1 MTIGID
7 KYIMPAGDYGY
18 VCSHCRYYYHHCCYL
33 AHCRQVLGQPQP
45 RPYRHLTATRPGTVA
60 GSRSDLSQCACGM
73 SSITA
78 VEAITVITV
87 SARLN
92 GSVVVGGIA
101 NQRAGIQAF

>member
-1 MTIGID
+1 
-7 KYIMPAGDYGY
+7 
-18 VCSHCRYYYHHCCYL
+18 
-33 AHCRQVLGQPQP
+33 
-45 RPYRHLTATRPGTVA
+45 
-60 GSRSDLSQCACGM
+60 M

-101 NQRAGIQAF
+101 NQRAGIQAFSGLQTGPVSG